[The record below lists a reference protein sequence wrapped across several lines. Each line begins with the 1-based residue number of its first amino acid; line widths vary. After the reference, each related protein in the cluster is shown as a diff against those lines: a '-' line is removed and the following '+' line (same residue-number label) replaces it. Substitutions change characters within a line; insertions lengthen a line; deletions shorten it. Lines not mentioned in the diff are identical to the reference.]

1 MKNVQSLVYYAET
14 ITSHI
19 PTRGLPCS
27 VLDMY
32 RTAKLIK
39 EKNDFINSGI
49 VFHENYND
57 IGVFENE
64 IASIDDLLK
73 FETMLRFV
81 LLKDHISVVEPSVRY
96 SVVNNGSQ
104 LDSYSRIP
112 KYALES
118 ADKVF
123 QKANAFNNIF
133 PIEKVLI
140 ENGKVIKSTNP
151 NSIYLNLQQSEIENK
166 ILSDSLSNDFLHTLP
181 QSLSI
186 PFVYNEAKQSDS
198 HNTIFN
204 EFLNSLDDEYVK
216 STEYSV
222 KLGYNIQLP
231 FFTNT
236 VLSMAKNRDHIPE
249 AILELRAILEPL
261 RNKLFKYEIDFR
273 STSGT
278 RDQAILQKDVKQA
291 IKTYTEK
298 IYDPGNL
305 LSDTVQL
312 IVSLISNPNEY
323 LGKIF
328 NPQYSIG
335 NEFPVLFGNS
345 NYKMM
350 KRLISKDN
358 LNTNIEWFLNEKE
371 MKNIQLK

>member
-1 MKNVQSLVYYAET
+1 
-14 ITSHI
+14 
-19 PTRGLPCS
+19 
-27 VLDMY
+27 MY

-39 EKNDFINSGI
+39 EKNDSNNSGI

-64 IASIDDLLK
+64 IKSIDDLLK

-104 LDSYSRIP
+104 FDSYSRIP
-112 KYALES
+112 KYALKS

-123 QKANAFNNIF
+123 QKVNAFNNIF

-151 NSIYLNLQQSEIENK
+151 NSIYLNIKQSEIENK

-204 EFLNSLDDEYVK
+204 EFLNSLDDKYVK
-216 STEYSV
+216 ATEYSV

-236 VLSMAKNRDHIPE
+236 VLSMARNRDHIPE

-261 RNKLFKYEIDFR
+261 RNKLFKYELDFR
-273 STSGT
+273 SISGT

-312 IVSLISNPNEY
+312 VVSLISNPNEY

-350 KRLISKDN
+350 KKLISKDN